1 MLSVEAAVSF
11 YGEVDGVALLLLV
24 ILLVSRGVVLHL
36 PERLEGHEDRFLLHR
51 LLLRVWPVVRPVE
64 GLVEQASSST
74 FLSDLKDT
82 RMAFYCI
89 ACSSAFG
96 PSSDQSRA

>member
-64 GLVEQASSST
+64 GLVVLSLRRHR
-74 FLSDLKDT
+74 FLL
-82 RMAFYCI
+82 
-89 ACSSAFG
+89 
-96 PSSDQSRA
+96 PSHQIRGHRLLPQQLL